1 MCLAYLTLCDGPCI
15 LFRYLYLPASAQP
28 SGVSLH
34 ADAAQVN
41 VNLWISEGPE
51 EVGVDGE
58 PLNDDGMVI
67 WMKEPPVG
75 WAQGNFLH
83 YNGYDGRLAGFV
95 ADSPRVAVPYKQN
108 RMVLFRSSLVH
119 KTATGT
125 RPQRWFGGKSGNRR
139 INLCARNKRAN
150 ILNYSKH

>member
-1 MCLAYLTLCDGPCI
+1 VE
-15 LFRYLYLPASAQP
+15 P
-28 SGVSLH
+28 SGVGVH

-51 EVGVDGE
+51 EVYVDGE

-75 WAQGNFLH
+75 WDFLH
-83 YNGYDGRLAGFV
+83 YNGYGDDRLASFV
-95 ADSPRVAVPYKQN
+95 ANSPRVTVSYKQN

-119 KTATGT
+119 KTATST
-125 RPQRWFGGKSGNRR
+125 HPRRWFGGKGGNRR
-139 INLCARNKRAN
+139 INLYVVCRVCLSTIISASRMCLFMLSNN
-150 ILNYSKH
+150 

>member
-1 MCLAYLTLCDGPCI
+1 M
-15 LFRYLYLPASAQP
+15 QP
-28 SGVSLH
+28 SGVGLH

-51 EVGVDGE
+51 ELGVDGE

-67 WMKEPPVG
+67 WMKEPPAG
-75 WAQGNFLH
+75 WAHGNFLH
-83 YNGYDGRLAGFV
+83 YNGYDDRLASFV
-95 ADSPRVAVPYKQN
+95 ADSPRVDVAYKQN

-125 RPQRWFGGKSGNRR
+125 RPRRWFGGKSGNRR
-139 INLCARNKRAN
+139 INLCAPN
-150 ILNYSKH
+150 